1 MKVRPD
7 AAAALMAGGDVMLIE
22 PAKREYRTWVVDS
35 RRWQHYRP
43 RHNDIVIS
51 TYPKCGT
58 TWMQQIVS
66 MLVFQSP
73 EPRPIM
79 KLSPWI
85 ERRMVPIETVLAQ
98 MEEQTH
104 RRFLKTHLPLD
115 GLPFYDEVKYI
126 HVARD
131 GRDACMSLHNQ
142 VMGFTDQILVAYD
155 AAGLEDETIGRPYPI
170 PLADPTQHFHRWITE
185 GAVPGHE
192 DGTPAM
198 SFFHFA
204 HAWWQARH
212 YPNVLLVHY
221 NDLKSDLP
229 AEMQRISDFLGIPVT
244 PDLWP
249 QLIQAAGFEAMRRDG
264 DVLLGDMAKIFK
276 GGSRGF
282 FFRGS
287 NERWR
292 GKASDEDLA
301 LYDAKLDTMLSPD
314 CARWITQGRMRT
326 RSPEEKIN

>member
-1 MKVRPD
+1 MAAGD
-7 AAAALMAGGDVMLIE
+7 AVLIE
-22 PAKREYRTWVVDS
+22 PAKREYRTWVLDS

-43 RHNDIVIS
+43 RTNDIVIS

-66 MLVFQSP
+66 MLVFQSA

-85 ERRMVPIETVLAQ
+85 ERRTLPIETLLALI
-98 MEEQTH
+98 EAQTH

-115 GLPFYDEVKYI
+115 GIPFYDEVQYI

-131 GRDACMSLHNQ
+131 GRDACMSFHNQ
-142 VMGFTDQILVAYD
+142 AMGFTDQVLATFNTI
-155 AAGLEDETIGRPYPI
+155 GLEDETIGRPYPI
-170 PLADPTQHFHRWITE
+170 PLVDPADHFHRWITE
-185 GAVPGHE
+185 GVVPSDE
-192 DGTPAM
+192 DGSPTM
-198 SFFHFA
+198 SYFHFE
-204 HAWWQARH
+204 HTWWQARN

-229 AEMQRISDFLGIPVT
+229 TEMQRIANFLGIAVT
-244 PDLWP
+244 PELWP
-249 QLIQAAGFEAMRRDG
+249 QLIDAAGFDAMRREG
-264 DVLLGDMAKIFK
+264 DVLMGDGAKMFK
-276 GGSRGF
+276 DGSKGF

-292 GKASDEDLA
+292 GKVSDEDLA
-301 LYDAKLDTMLSPD
+301 LYNAKLDTMLSAD
-314 CARWITQGRMRT
+314 CAQWVTQGRT
-326 RSPEEKIN
+326 RSP